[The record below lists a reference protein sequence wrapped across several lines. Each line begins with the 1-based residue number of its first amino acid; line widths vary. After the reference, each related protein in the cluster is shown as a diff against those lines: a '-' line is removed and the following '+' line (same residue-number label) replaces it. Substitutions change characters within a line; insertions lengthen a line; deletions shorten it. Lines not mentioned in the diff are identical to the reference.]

1 MSLLTR
7 YALWLVPEDAAA
19 SQLHS
24 VIRQLADRYTTPVF
38 SPHMTLLGWVKGE
51 ETELAGKL
59 EALAAR
65 LTPIQARLT
74 GFAGAPYYF
83 RCFYSPVESSTELRQ
98 AVDEA
103 SHAFGAS
110 AGSDFQPHISLI
122 YGQLDRDEKKT
133 IPGQIGEKV
142 PRKLLFNRLQL
153 IRITVSVSG
162 WETVAEA
169 QIPG

>member
-122 YGQLDRDEKKT
+122 YGQLDRDEKK
-133 IPGQIGEKV
+133 Q
-142 PRKLLFNRLQL
+142 RK
-153 IRITVSVSG
+153 
-162 WETVAEA
+162 
-169 QIPG
+169 